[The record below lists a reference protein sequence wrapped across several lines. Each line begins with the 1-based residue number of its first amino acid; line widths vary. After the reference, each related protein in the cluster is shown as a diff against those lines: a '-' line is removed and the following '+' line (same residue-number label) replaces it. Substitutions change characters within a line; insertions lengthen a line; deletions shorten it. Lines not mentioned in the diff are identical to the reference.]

1 MIPAKNEPFNTDLAG
16 ISGLLLNSH
25 QLVTSSL
32 ILFQFYDFLFF
43 IDTPFD
49 SLMFLNFTP
58 DPPMELLE
66 IVLVGLC
73 AFGFFSLSSPLG
85 SLKPRSGSAWV
96 QGVALRTFSNVS
108 ISS

>member
-1 MIPAKNEPFNTDLAG
+1 MIF
-16 ISGLLLNSH
+16 
-25 QLVTSSL
+25 
-32 ILFQFYDFLFF
+32 FFF

-66 IVLVGLC
+66 IVFGGPLC
-73 AFGFFSLSSPLG
+73 LWFSSPCVFYAQQ
-85 SLKPRSGSAWV
+85 LKPCSGSAWV